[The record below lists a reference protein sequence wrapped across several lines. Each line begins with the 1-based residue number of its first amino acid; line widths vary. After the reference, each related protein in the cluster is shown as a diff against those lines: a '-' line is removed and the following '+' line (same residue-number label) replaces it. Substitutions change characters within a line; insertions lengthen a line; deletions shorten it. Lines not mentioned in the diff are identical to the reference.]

1 MHSSSAHGSVFFGRK
16 RICALLEKRLE
27 SFQNGYRQNVGIVG
41 PPLLGKTFLTRNF
54 LEQVKQTDIIGVPF
68 LCQES
73 DSFERFSQRWMSE
86 FLFSFYG
93 ALGQLLPLTSQ
104 LLMRSLKGIAPK
116 TLQKLRLVRKL
127 TFKHRYDQAYQEL
140 LKLSG
145 ILQQESGKKILIIL
159 DEFDRLSELELSDPF
174 GNLGKEI
181 MVQKE
186 TMFVVTSSH
195 PVRSAPIFREKLS
208 LLFGNFEVLEL
219 SPFDFEESNEFIQE
233 RLPERILE
241 DELKRF
247 LIRMTDGHPYYLDL
261 LLDRLEFDSRGFES
275 VNADLVIKSFAAE
288 LYETRGMLHQHFQS
302 WLYQLAQGRPWAL
315 YADVLLAISLGHKK
329 FSQIIRFL
337 HQKGNEVKKILE
349 KLLGSEAIGK
359 HGSLFQVSD
368 PLFRFW
374 LNKVYYRQRFLTERS
389 PMAGVQSFKED
400 VQQAVQENILED
412 QKELPKRI
420 EELFSRFRN
429 DVVEFNKRKFKFP
442 HFTEVLSRP
451 NNGRV
456 FPVFAKNGATRWLCQ
471 VLSKPVTEEDVQI
484 FLQDLKRLRGAVHKR
499 LIVGLKGIELNA
511 KLLAQEAKIQ
521 YLDLRN
527 LNFLLDLYDKPKLVI

>member
-1 MHSSSAHGSVFFGRK
+1 MHLNSANGSVFFGRK

-68 LCQES
+68 SCQEF

-86 FLFSFYG
+86 LLFSFYG
-93 ALGQLLPLTSQ
+93 ALGQSLPPNFQ
-104 LLMRSLKGIAPK
+104 LLIRSLKGAVPK

-127 TFKHRYDQAYQEL
+127 ASKRRYDQAYQEL

-145 ILQQESGKKILIIL
+145 VLQQESGKKILIVL
-159 DEFDRLSELELSDPF
+159 DEFDRLSELGLSDPF
-174 GNLGKEI
+174 GSFGKEI

-186 TMFVVTSSH
+186 TMFVVTSSR
-195 PVRSAPIFREKLS
+195 PIRSVPIFREKLS
-208 LLFGNFEVLEL
+208 LLFGNFEVIEL
-219 SPFDFEESNEFIQE
+219 SPFDFGESNEFIKN
-233 RLPERILE
+233 RLPKRMME
-241 DELKRF
+241 DDLNRF

-261 LLDRLEFDSRGFES
+261 LLNQLEFGSRSFEGG
-275 VNADLVIKSFAAE
+275 NADLVIESFAAT
-288 LYETRGMLHQHFQS
+288 LYEIRGMLHQYFQAH
-302 WLYQLAQGRPWAL
+302 LYQLAQGRPWPL

-329 FSQIIRFL
+329 FFQIARFL

-349 KLLGSEAIGK
+349 KLLASETIGK
-359 HGSLFQVSD
+359 HGSLFQVPD

-389 PMAGVQSFKED
+389 PVAGVQSFKED
-400 VQQAVQENILED
+400 VHLAIEESFSED
-412 QKELPKRI
+412 KKELPKRI
-420 EELFSRFRN
+420 EELFSKFRN
-429 DVVEFNKRKFKFP
+429 DVVEFNKRKFKCP

-471 VLSKPVTEEDVQI
+471 VLSNPVTEEDVHT
-484 FLQDLKRLRGAVHKR
+484 FLQDLKRFRGAVHKR

-527 LNFLLDLYDKPKLVI
+527 LNFLLDLYDKPKLVV